1 MADRRSHVP
10 DGPIIQKR
18 NSLRLPNRKDAQ
30 KVGFLVN
37 PIAGMGGAVGLKGT
51 DGKKTLQEAI
61 RKGAKSV
68 SPERGVR
75 YLREVQRRDKD
86 IEFLIAPGKMGE
98 NITDQLKLEHE
109 LIGRIGR
116 TTTSVDSVRISR
128 LMKKRRADLIV
139 FCGGDG
145 TARDVLKGVGQ
156 DTPVLGVPAGVKIYS
171 SVFAIH
177 PAAAGEST
185 VAFLQGQIPKRLGEV
200 VDVDETAFRE
210 DRLSVKLFGHLTT
223 PDSGPLMQRSKSV
236 IGSSENIELDAI
248 GEYFQEEIDPAYTY
262 VLGPGTTLTRIA
274 KRLRVKKTL
283 LGVDAVKGN
292 GTLVGRDVDQRALLS
307 LVGKNPTRIVISP
320 IGGQGFL
327 FGRGN
332 QQITPDVIRRVGVEN
347 VIVVGSRSK
356 IEALHPRRLLTDSG
370 DDEIDR
376 QLRGYLRVITGYRE
390 EMVVKVE

>member
-1 MADRRSHVP
+1 
-10 DGPIIQKR
+10 
-18 NSLRLPNRKDAQ
+18 LPNRINAQ

-51 DGKKTLQEAI
+51 DGKNTLQEAI
-61 RKGAKSV
+61 RKGARSV
-68 SPERGVR
+68 SPERALR
-75 YLREVQRRDKD
+75 YLEEVQRSDKG

-98 NITDQLKLEHE
+98 NIADQLKLEYE
-109 LIGRIGR
+109 LVGRIGR
-116 TTTSVDSVRISR
+116 ATTSEDSVRISC

-171 SVFAIH
+171 SVFAIN
-177 PAAAGEST
+177 PGAAGEST

-210 DRLSVKLFGHLTT
+210 NRLSVKLFGHLTT

-236 IGSSENIELDAI
+236 IGSSENTELDAI
-248 GEYFQEEIDPAYTY
+248 AEYFQEEIDPAYTY
-262 VLGPGTTLTRIA
+262 VLGPGSTLERIA
-274 KRLRVKKTL
+274 KRLRVNKTL

-292 GTLVGRDVDQRALLS
+292 GTLLGRDMDQRALLS
-307 LVGKNPTRIVISP
+307 LVGKSPTKIVISP

-332 QQITPDVIRRVGVEN
+332 QQITPEVIRRVGIEN
-347 VIVVGSRSK
+347 IIVVGSRSK
-356 IEALHPRRLLTDSG
+356 IEALDPRRLLVDSG

-390 EMVVKVE
+390 EMVIKVE

>member
-1 MADRRSHVP
+1 M
-10 DGPIIQKR
+10 
-18 NSLRLPNRKDAQ
+18 PNRINAQ
-30 KVGFLVN
+30 RVGFLVN
-37 PIAGMGGAVGLKGT
+37 PIAGMGGVVGLKGT
-51 DGKKTLQEAI
+51 DGKNILQEAI
-61 RKGAKSV
+61 RKGARSV
-68 SPERGVR
+68 SPERALR
-75 YLREVQRRDKD
+75 YLEEVQRSDKG

-98 NITDQLKLEHE
+98 NIADQLKLEYE
-109 LIGRIGR
+109 LVGRIGR
-116 TTTSVDSVRISR
+116 ATTSEDSVRISC

-171 SVFAIH
+171 SVFAIN
-177 PAAAGEST
+177 PGAAGEST

-210 DRLSVKLFGHLTT
+210 NRLSVKLFGHLTT

-236 IGSSENIELDAI
+236 IGSSENTELDAI
-248 GEYFQEEIDPAYTY
+248 AEYFQEEIDPAYTY
-262 VLGPGTTLTRIA
+262 VLGPGSTLERIA
-274 KRLRVKKTL
+274 KRLRVNKTL

-292 GTLVGRDVDQRALLS
+292 GTLLGRDMDQRALLS
-307 LVGKNPTRIVISP
+307 LVGKSPTKIVISP

-332 QQITPDVIRRVGVEN
+332 QQITPEVIRRVGIEN
-347 VIVVGSRSK
+347 IIVVGSRSK
-356 IEALHPRRLLTDSG
+356 IEALDPRRLLVDSG

-390 EMVVKVE
+390 EMVIKVE